1 MNHLYRVLGNHHR
14 QCGQAAAEIARSQGK
29 SGGKRQ
35 RAKLKQLCALL
46 GAALVTH
53 AQAQS
58 VLPTGGNVVAGSG
71 SIATAGATMTVTQST
86 ARMAIDWQSFSIG
99 AGNTVQFVQ
108 PSASAVALNRV
119 IGSDVSVI
127 QGALR
132 ANGQVFLINPNG
144 VLFTPTAQVNTAG
157 IVASTLNL
165 SNSDFMAGNYRFA
178 GSSSN
183 AIVNQGN
190 ITVAPGGTVAMVAAR
205 ITNTGRI
212 EAPQGNVLLG
222 AGSKVTL
229 DLGGPVKLEVEQGA
243 IDALIR
249 QGGAIKA
256 DGGLVYLTAKA
267 AGDLASTVINH
278 TGITEAQTLA
288 TGEQGQIY
296 LMGGMEKD
304 RIEVGG
310 TLDASAPQ
318 GGNGGFIETSANHV
332 ELLAGRTVTTRAA
345 AGSTGRW
352 LIDPND
358 FTIAASGGNITGA
371 QLSNDLANN
380 NVEIATASQGSGGG
394 NGDIFVN
401 DAVNWSA
408 NQLKLVAERN
418 INVNANLN
426 ASGSASLAFEYGQGS
441 ADGAGSSY
449 TVANAAK
456 VYIPEATAFTW
467 KKGSGGTTN
476 NLVFNN
482 GNLRFG
488 NGTQA
493 SLNSNGL
500 LEQPWYFDNTSVV
513 SGQTRNAWYKLT
525 YSSYPLNMEVGAG
538 GDGTSSWNRNGDL
551 LDSQSNLAGAIS
563 NRRFDISGY
572 REGTGVIVSSVTL
585 NFAGGEAVK
594 VDNTYTLSSSASF
607 VKIDTNLTNVGAA
620 AASNLRLWVGTQDD
634 YVATRD
640 SQYKYKGNLTGN
652 GFEQITAQTDQ
663 AKALK
668 ITEFNTG
675 EGAAIL
681 FYSTSDGADTS
692 IARCCSFT
700 NATGIDPRTSSI
712 WRGPEDGSYALF
724 IRLPNLTPNQT
735 DGMTWY
741 YAAAPAAQIQTVVTS
756 VSQSAGVTTPA
767 PAPAP
772 APTTTTTTPPSTPR
786 VAAVE
791 NAQQVT
797 LAGNNVANTAAARP
811 VVAQVAL
818 PPVSAPGA
826 GRIGP
831 VTIGSLE
838 VVAVNTPPANTS
850 APPAAGGRAGA
861 PASAEGNTSNNSSEG
876 GSAPGVTPAATQT
889 DPNGL
894 LKVFV
899 MNGGIKL
906 PTAGVDDGS

>member
-1 MNHLYRVLGNHHR
+1 MNHTYRVVWNCVLGTWQAVSETAR
-14 QCGQAAAEIARSQGK
+14 GKGKSRATTIAAA
-29 SGGKRQ
+29 
-35 RAKLKQLCALL
+35 LL
-46 GAALVTH
+46 AALGLVGLNP

-58 VLPTGGNVVAGSG
+58 TLPTDGHVVAGSG
-71 SIATAGATMTVTQST
+71 SIATDGSTMTVTQST

-99 AGNTVQFVQ
+99 AGNTVNFVQ

-144 VLFTPTAQVNTAG
+144 VLFSPTAQVNTAG

-178 GSSSN
+178 GGSSN

-190 ITVAPGGTVAMVAAR
+190 ITVAPGGTAAMIAAK

-212 EAPQGNVLLG
+212 EAPQGQVLLA

-243 IDALIR
+243 IDALIS

-278 TGITEAQTLA
+278 TGITEAQTLT

-296 LMGGMEKD
+296 LMGGMGQD

-310 TLDASAPQ
+310 TLDASAPN
-318 GGNGGFIETSANHV
+318 GGNGGFIETSASRV
-332 ELLAGRTVTTRAA
+332 DLLAGRTVTTLAA
-345 AGSTGRW
+345 AGETGTW

-358 FTIAASGGNITGA
+358 YTIAASGGNITGT
-371 QLSNDLANN
+371 QLASDLAST
-380 NVEIATASQGSGGG
+380 NVTISTAVSGTSGG

-401 DAVNWSA
+401 DAVSWSA
-408 NQLKLVAERN
+408 NRLTLVAERN
-418 INVNANLN
+418 INVNANLD

-441 ADGAGSSY
+441 ADGAGSAY
-449 TVANAAK
+449 TVADAAK
-456 VYIPEATAFTW
+456 IYIPQATAFTW
-467 KKGSGGTTN
+467 KKGSAGATN

-493 SLNSNGL
+493 SLNSSGL

-513 SGQTRNAWYKLT
+513 SGVTRNAWYKLT
-525 YSSYPLNMEVGAG
+525 YSSYALNMEVGAG
-538 GDGTSSWNRNGDL
+538 GDGADSWNRNGSL
-551 LDSQSNLAGAIS
+551 LDSQTNLAGAIS

-594 VDNTYTLSSSASF
+594 VDNTYTLSSGASF
-607 VKIDTNLTNVGAA
+607 VKIDTNLTNVGAS

-640 SQYKYKGNLTGN
+640 SQYKYKGNLTAN

-663 AKALK
+663 SKALK
-668 ITEFNTG
+668 ITEFDTG

-692 IARCCSFT
+692 ISQCCSFS
-700 NATGIDPRTSSI
+700 NATGINPRSSAI

-724 IRLPNLTPNQT
+724 IRLPDLTPGQT

-741 YAAAPAAQIQTVVTS
+741 YAAAPASQINSVVTS
-756 VSQSAGVTTPA
+756 VSESAGVTTPT
-767 PAPAP
+767 PTPTP
-772 APTTTTTTPPSTPR
+772 TPTTTTTPSTPR

-791 NAQQVT
+791 TAQRVT
-797 LAGNNVANTAAARP
+797 VASSNTSTATSRP
-811 VVAQVAL
+811 VVTQAAL
-818 PPVSAPGA
+818 PSVSTPGA

-838 VVAVNTPPANTS
+838 VVALNTPVAPSGNTPATT
-850 APPAAGGRAGA
+850 APGGTTGA
-861 PASAEGNTSNNSSEG
+861 PATSETSAAGTGDESG
-876 GSAPGVTPAATQT
+876 AQVMTQIASQA

-906 PTAGVDDGS
+906 PAAGADDGS

>member
-1 MNHLYRVLGNHHR
+1 MNHSYRVIWNCVVGAW
-14 QCGQAAAEIARSQGK
+14 QAVAETARGRGK
-29 SGGKRQ
+29 SKSVAANLLMLGGLGL
-35 RAKLKQLCALL
+35 ANLSPAL
-46 GAALVTH
+46 
-53 AQAQS
+53 AQS

-71 SIATAGATMTVTQST
+71 SIATAGSTMTVTQST
-86 ARMAIDWQSFSIG
+86 ARMAVDWQSFSIG

-178 GSSSN
+178 GGSSN

-190 ITVAPGGTVAMVAAR
+190 ITVAPGGTVAMIAAKV
-205 ITNTGRI
+205 TNTGRM

-243 IDALIR
+243 VDALIR

-256 DGGLVYLTAKA
+256 DGGLVYLTAQA

-310 TLDASAPQ
+310 TLDASAPN
-318 GGNGGFIETSANHV
+318 GGNGGFIETSANYV
-332 ELLAGRTVTTRAA
+332 ELLADRTVTTRAA

-371 QLSNDLANN
+371 QLSTDLGNT
-380 NVEIATASQGSGGG
+380 NVEIATVSQGSSGG

-401 DAVNWSA
+401 DAVSWSA

-418 INVNANLN
+418 INVNTNLN
-426 ASGSASLAFEYGQGS
+426 ASGTASLAFEYGQAS

-456 VYIPEATAFTW
+456 VYIPAATAFTW
-467 KKGSGGTTN
+467 KKGSSGATN

-482 GNLRFG
+482 GSLRFG
-488 NGTQA
+488 NGSQA

-513 SGQTRNAWYKLT
+513 GGQTRNAWYKLT
-525 YSSYPLNMEVGAG
+525 YSSYALNMEVGAG
-538 GDGTSSWNRNGDL
+538 GDGTDSWNRNGSL
-551 LDSQSNLAGAIS
+551 LDSQTNLAGAIT

-594 VDNTYTLSSSASF
+594 VDNTYTLSSGASF
-607 VKIDTNLTNVGAA
+607 VKIDTNLTNVGAS

-668 ITEFNTG
+668 ITEFDTG

-700 NATGIDPRTSSI
+700 NATGINPRSSAI

-724 IRLPNLTPNQT
+724 IRLPNLTPGQT

-741 YAAAPAAQIQTVVTS
+741 YAASPAAQINSVVTS
-756 VSQSAGVTTPA
+756 VSESAGVTTPA

-772 APTTTTTTPPSTPR
+772 APTTTTTTQPSTPR

-797 LAGNNVANTAAARP
+797 IAGNNVTPAAAARP
-811 VVAQVAL
+811 VLAQVAL

-838 VVAVNTPPANTS
+838 VVAVNTPPART
-850 APPAAGGRAGA
+850 PATPASGSAGGTPGA
-861 PASAEGNTSNNSSEG
+861 SEGNTSGNSNEG
-876 GSAPGVTPAATQT
+876 SSVPGATQVAGQT
-889 DPNGL
+889 DPNGM

-906 PTAGVDDGS
+906 PAAGVDDGS